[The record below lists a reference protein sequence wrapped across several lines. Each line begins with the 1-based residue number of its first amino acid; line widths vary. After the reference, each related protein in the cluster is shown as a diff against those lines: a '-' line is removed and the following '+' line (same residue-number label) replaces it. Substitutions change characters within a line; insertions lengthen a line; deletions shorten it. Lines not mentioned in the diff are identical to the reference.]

1 MEKGHKIG
9 LKFRKTIFS
18 KEIMA
23 SAQQI
28 GRFAKWFWY
37 TSQGIRLK
45 SVLNMLLGLGVVA
58 MDLAFIWAT
67 KMTIDT
73 ATGQGSQPLWFGCS
87 MLIGIGLIN
96 IGIAFGRSWTSALL
110 GLKSQNLMQLK
121 SFARLMH
128 SVWTGK
134 EQYHSGDV
142 MNRLIRDAHEITTI
156 ISDTLPA
163 ALCVIVRLI
172 LAFVYLYH
180 FDSWLAI
187 FVLVL
192 APLFLLLSKVYIS
205 KMRKLTKEIRNTDSR
220 IQSIIQESI
229 QHRMVLKTL
238 EQCDGMVNRLALTQ
252 KQLHAQVKHRTFF
265 SSLSHLTVN
274 FGFTAGYLVAF
285 IWGVYRLEANTI
297 SYGTMLAFIQLV
309 GQIQG
314 PFRSLTTLVPSIIGG
329 LTASER
335 MQQLEG
341 IELESQE
348 EENHFHKEVVG
359 VKFTD
364 VTYAYQD
371 GHRDIL
377 ESFTFDF
384 SPGSST
390 AILGETGAGKT
401 TLIRLILALLSPTKG
416 KVEFYSQTKSII
428 SSPAT
433 RCNLVYV
440 PQGNTLLSGSIR
452 DNLLLGNPNASQ
464 QEMEDALRIA
474 CADFVFTLPEGIDTV
489 CGEGGTG
496 LSEGQAQR
504 ISIARSLL
512 RKGQVL
518 LLDEVTSALDQETEQ
533 QLINN
538 IFEQAKIK
546 QQTLI
551 FITHRPAVIGFC
563 QNTLHLHRNE

>member
-1 MEKGHKIG
+1 
-9 LKFRKTIFS
+9 
-18 KEIMA
+18 MA
-23 SAQQI
+23 SSQQI
-28 GRFAKWFWY
+28 GKLTRWFWY

-45 SVLNMLLGLGVVA
+45 SVLNILLGLGVVA
-58 MDLAFIWAT
+58 LDLAFIWAT
-67 KMTIDT
+67 KMTIDA

-87 MLIGIGLIN
+87 VLIN
-96 IGIAFGRSWTSALL
+96 IAIAFARSWTSALL

-142 MNRLIRDAHEITTI
+142 MNRLIRDAHEITTV

-163 ALCVIVRLI
+163 AFCIVVRLI

-180 FDSWLAI
+180 FDSWLAV
-187 FVLVL
+187 FVLIL

-220 IQSIIQESI
+220 IQSVIQESI
-229 QHRMVLKTL
+229 QHRMVLKTM
-238 EQCDGMVNRLALTQ
+238 EQCDGMVTRLSLIQ
-252 KQLHAQVKHRTFF
+252 KQLQEQVKHRTFF
-265 SSLSHLTVN
+265 SSFSNLTVN

-285 IWGVYRLEANTI
+285 IWGVYRLDANTI

-314 PFRSLTTLVPSIIGG
+314 PFRSLTTLIPSIISG

-335 MQQLEG
+335 LQQLEEIDLEIVEEQNSFHEEAVG
-341 IELESQE
+341 I
-348 EENHFHKEVVG
+348 
-359 VKFTD
+359 KFTD
-364 VTYAYQD
+364 VSYTYHD
-371 GHRDIL
+371 GNRDIL
-377 ESFTFDF
+377 NDFIFDF

-416 KVEFYSQTKSII
+416 KIEFYSQSKSVKA
-428 SSPAT
+428 SPAT

-464 QEMEDALRIA
+464 HEMEEALHIA
-474 CADFVFTLPEGIDTV
+474 CADFVLALPEGLDTI

-512 RKGQVL
+512 RKGRIL
-518 LLDEVTSALDQETEQ
+518 LLDEVTSALDQEIEQ
-533 QLINN
+533 QLIRN
-538 IFEQAKIK
+538 IFEQANKK
-546 QQTLI
+546 CQTLI
-551 FITHRPAVIGFC
+551 FITHRPAVIEFC
-563 QNTLHLHRNE
+563 QNTLHIHRNK

>member
-1 MEKGHKIG
+1 
-9 LKFRKTIFS
+9 
-18 KEIMA
+18 
-23 SAQQI
+23 
-28 GRFAKWFWY
+28 
-37 TSQGIRLK
+37 
-45 SVLNMLLGLGVVA
+45 
-58 MDLAFIWAT
+58 
-67 KMTIDT
+67 
-73 ATGQGSQPLWFGCS
+73 
-87 MLIGIGLIN
+87 
-96 IGIAFGRSWTSALL
+96 SWTSALL

-142 MNRLIRDAHEITTI
+142 MNRLIRDAHEITTV

-163 ALCVIVRLI
+163 AFCIVVRLI

-180 FDSWLAI
+180 FDSWLAV
-187 FVLVL
+187 FVLIL

-220 IQSIIQESI
+220 IQSVIQESI
-229 QHRMVLKTL
+229 QHRMVLKTM
-238 EQCDGMVNRLALTQ
+238 EQCDGMVTRLSLIQ
-252 KQLHAQVKHRTFF
+252 KQLQEQVKHRTFF
-265 SSLSHLTVN
+265 SSFSNLTVN

-285 IWGVYRLEANTI
+285 IWGVYRLDANTI

-314 PFRSLTTLVPSIIGG
+314 PFRSLTTLIPSIISG

-335 MQQLEG
+335 LQQLEEIDLEIVEEQNSFHEEAVG
-341 IELESQE
+341 I
-348 EENHFHKEVVG
+348 
-359 VKFTD
+359 KFTD
-364 VTYAYQD
+364 VSYTYHD
-371 GHRDIL
+371 GNRDIL
-377 ESFTFDF
+377 NDFIFDF

-416 KVEFYSQTKSII
+416 KIEFYSQSKSVKA
-428 SSPAT
+428 SPAT

-464 QEMEDALRIA
+464 HEMEEALHIA
-474 CADFVFTLPEGIDTV
+474 CADFVLALPEGLDTI

-512 RKGQVL
+512 RKGRIL
-518 LLDEVTSALDQETEQ
+518 LLDEVTSALDQEIEQ
-533 QLINN
+533 QLIRN
-538 IFEQAKIK
+538 IFEQANKK
-546 QQTLI
+546 CQTLI
-551 FITHRPAVIGFC
+551 FITHRPAVIEFC
-563 QNTLHLHRNE
+563 QNTLHIHRNK